1 MDPRHKVRT
10 EANRATDGPRHKGRA
25 RALAYIMERYGV
37 PTTSA
42 SPLAAR
48 VFRMDRWVP
57 LAPLRVTP
65 VAAHVPD
72 KEKWVEKDPDDDIP
86 SLRGLSRKVVLQIL
100 DYVPLYDLPR
110 VAMASRECQV
120 LVNKEKLWKWRW
132 DRLAWQ
138 KTNVLSDP
146 LLDATPEPIPL
157 PAWANPAPVP
167 SAPSCKASKT
177 VDLLS
182 DLDFDTSFVPLSA
195 SKPYSRRVQR
205 AYAVLRPYLLSLLE
219 SPSPTSSWLFT
230 KCTNVSEQCALVCM
244 LARFV
249 SVCVLGVPAPRL
261 EDESAIQS
269 KLQQATMALCT
280 QLRTAFVASEEQY
293 MKDPSSAMAVASMK
307 QHAELA
313 WSLRHVHDALGIDRS
328 LTTDTRPSLVFSAQL
343 YDLGGSVIAQT
354 FLASR
359 PVLTSRVP
367 FSPHDALD
375 ANHAFC
381 AGPVQDF
388 VQYLERVLLEECA
401 MIESVFPPAQPV
413 HIALLE
419 RVVHDIVADYVVSLL
434 QEAREASTEAYLDA
448 FVQSCVEMQRLCQV
462 PALDT
467 DEARA
472 MVDSVWL
479 THVDEYINMELAWQL
494 RHLKDVCDQWLRDL
508 DSMLKLTEAET
519 SSMAPHSAAEKRS
532 FMASFKHA
540 LLRPAVRVQPAPSAE
555 RSVSS
560 QDEARE
566 GYVGLG
572 HAPGGMEERVD
583 EEEEAVLS
591 YAAAPASRHPPTTMA
606 SLLNVETAVDM
617 VNLTRVS
624 LQRLDALRQTRTK
637 LSSRAQ
643 SACIQALVQLYAS
656 LNDEHMAP
664 GFQTA
669 EEQIR
674 AYDPAK
680 NDRSGGRGEAA
691 DHVGPLLVFFE
702 LVHIGDTIQLMMQ
715 VFFERLDPGILGKAD
730 FTNAAVREKR
740 RFESNLD
747 DHVAVG
753 LSAGVEL
760 LVQQIEYIVTVH
772 QNPRDFYP
780 ESEAAVDVSQPTAA
794 CIECCATMQTYCH
807 LLAACADKALL
818 DVFYQEIGFRLYS
831 ILCKHLKRQI
841 ISTYG
846 GVRAISD
853 LNHYYHFIETMKQPS
868 LTTLF
873 GALKRVATLFIVD
886 EPKELAKLIQDT
898 TLSNGTMRPEEM
910 YEFLRARCDFKT
922 IESKVDA
929 EMYGIKVRE
938 DCVIA

>member
-1 MDPRHKVRT
+1 
-10 EANRATDGPRHKGRA
+10 
-25 RALAYIMERYGV
+25 
-37 PTTSA
+37 
-42 SPLAAR
+42 
-48 VFRMDRWVP
+48 MDRWVP
-57 LAPLRVTP
+57 LAPRRITP

-72 KEKWVEKDPDDDIP
+72 HVGAEKYPDEDIP
-86 SLRGLSRKVVLQIL
+86 SVRGLSRKVVLQIL
-100 DYVPLYDLPR
+100 DYVPLCDLPR

-120 LVNKEKLWKWRW
+120 LVSQEKLWKWRW
-132 DRLAWQ
+132 DRLGWQ

-146 LLDATPEPIPL
+146 LLDAPPEPIPI
-157 PAWANPAPVP
+157 PARAKPTPVV
-167 SAPSCKASKT
+167 SASSRAVSKT

-182 DLDFDTSFVPLSA
+182 DLDFDAFSVPSSA
-195 SKPYSRRVQR
+195 SKPYARRVQR
-205 AYAVLRPYLLSLLE
+205 AYTVLRPYLLSLVE

-230 KCTNVSEQCALVCM
+230 KSSDVREQCALVCM
-244 LARFV
+244 LARFA
-249 SVCVLGVPAPRL
+249 SMCVCGVPAPGL
-261 EDESAIQS
+261 EDVSAMQA

-293 MKDPSSAMAVASMK
+293 QSESSCATALASMK

-313 WSLRHVHDALGIDRS
+313 WSLRHVHEALGIDRS
-328 LTTDTRPSLVFSAQL
+328 LTTETRPSLVWSAQL
-343 YDLGGSVIAQT
+343 YDMGGSVIAQT

-375 ANHAFC
+375 ANLAFC
-381 AGPVQDF
+381 AGPIREF
-388 VQYLERVLLEECA
+388 VQYLERAVSDECA
-401 MIESVFPPAQPV
+401 LIQSVFPPAQPV
-413 HIALLE
+413 HMALLE
-419 RVVHDIVADYVVSLL
+419 RVVHDLVADYVVSLL
-434 QEAREASTEAYLDA
+434 QEAREASAEAYLDA
-448 FVQSCVEMQRLCQV
+448 FVQSCVEMQRLCRV

-467 DEARA
+467 EEARA
-472 MVDSVWL
+472 LVDSVWL
-479 THVDEYINMELAWQL
+479 THVDEYIQMELAWQH

-508 DSMLKLTEAET
+508 DRMLHSSEAE
-519 SSMAPHSAAEKRS
+519 SSSLAPHSAAEKRS

-540 LLRPAVRVQPAPSAE
+540 LLRPAVRVQPASSGEPS
-555 RSVSS
+555 SSS
-560 QDEARE
+560 QQEARE
-566 GYVGLG
+566 GYVGLQD
-572 HAPGGMEERVD
+572 APGGMDEKD
-583 EEEEAVLS
+583 EEEDEAVLS
-591 YAAAPASRHPPTTMA
+591 YARAPAPRRAPSNMA

-617 VNLTRVS
+617 VNMTRVS
-624 LQRLDALRQTRTK
+624 LQRLDALRQTHTE
-637 LSSRAQ
+637 LSGRAQ
-643 SACIQALVQLYAS
+643 AACIQALVQLYAS

-664 GFQTA
+664 GFLTA
-669 EEQIR
+669 QEQIR

-680 NDRSGGRGEAA
+680 HDRAGGRGEAA

-715 VFFERLDPGILGKAD
+715 VFFERLDPGLLGKAD

-740 RFESNLD
+740 RFESDLD

-780 ESEAAVDVSQPTAA
+780 ETEAAVDVSQPTAA
-794 CIECCATMQTYCH
+794 CMECCATMQTYCD

-898 TLSNGTMRPEEM
+898 TLSSGTMRPEEM

-938 DCVIA
+938 DCVIT